1 MEGAI
6 DVLNEYFKSIGG
18 RPEPKGQKRKGRPSL
33 AGRKSESETLASSTK
48 RAKADKEE
56 KKVAQWSPPPGSW
69 EHDVHEIDTVE
80 QTKNPKTGEL
90 ESSHTSCGT
99 IIKRHNILSNT
110 STKSVRKRCV
120 AMTIE
125 IVLLLMRCRCW
136 HTMRVT

>member
-18 RPEPKGQKRKGRPSL
+18 RQSP
-33 AGRKSESETLASSTK
+33 
-48 RAKADKEE
+48 RAKSARADRRLREGNQSRRLLRLAPSARRQTRRRRKWHNG
-56 KKVAQWSPPPGSW
+56 VHHQARGNTTSTRSTQWSRRRTPRQANS
-69 EHDVHEIDTVE
+69 
-80 QTKNPKTGEL
+80 K
-90 ESSHTSCGT
+90 SSHTSCGT